1 MEIRSRNVGCVQVQ
15 TNRTLNLDDV
25 VSGRLVERTL
35 IGIGAQRVCIWSIG
49 GCIRAARPGRAGG
62 PSSMTVSETVRLR
75 RDGSVSRFET
85 ITASCVIL
93 NALLDVIH
101 R

>member
-1 MEIRSRNVGCVQVQ
+1 
-15 TNRTLNLDDV
+15 
-25 VSGRLVERTL
+25 
-35 IGIGAQRVCIWSIG
+35 
-49 GCIRAARPGRAGG
+49 
-62 PSSMTVSETVRLR
+62 VSETARLR
-75 RDGSVSRFET
+75 MDGSVSRFET